1 MSADTRTTI
10 LDTALHLFVER
21 GFTATTMRQLAGEA
35 GVGKATIYHHFED
48 KQAIMMAL
56 LEQETGPNEEM
67 LAAVEAEANPR
78 RTIDMA
84 VQASL
89 AVFHRSMDLIQ
100 VVQREVPDGRAWLD
114 GEFRSFWQSNTAI
127 VAAAITRG
135 QAEGIF
141 RDVDPQQAAQVL
153 VAMIFGSVTSAIAL
167 NSPILTPEEAAVSLL
182 DIFLRGIDA

>member
-1 MSADTRTTI
+1 MSTDTRTTI
-10 LDTALHLFVER
+10 LNTARRLFVQR

-35 GVGKATIYHHFED
+35 GVGKATIYHHFDD
-48 KQAIMMAL
+48 KQAIMLAL

-67 LAAVEAEANPR
+67 LAAFEAEADPR

-89 AVFHRSMDLIQ
+89 AVFHKSMDLIQ

-114 GEFRSFWQSNTAI
+114 GEFRTFWQSNTEI

-141 RDVDPQQAAQVL
+141 RSVDPQQAAQVL
-153 VAMIFGSVTSAIAL
+153 VAMIFGSVTSAVAL
-167 NSPILTPEEAAVSLL
+167 DRPIVTPEEAAAGLM